1 MMVGA
6 EQEPEETEER
16 CRKGTSRSSR
26 ACSRASKSVTWRP
39 ISRHGIARS
48 IVVLEPGSLP
58 YGGEFHG
65 LEGVRRH
72 AAAWLRTW
80 SPLQHGDERKL
91 GPAFVDAGDDVVVR
105 WRLRARAPDG
115 DRTLNMPM
123 VSLYKLRDGKVVLVQ
138 MFYTDTVEVLQF
150 LEGAR

>member
-1 MMVGA
+1 MSQGNVEVVQSLFQGV
-6 EQEPEETEER
+6 EER
-16 CRKGTSRSSR
+16 DLE
-26 ACSRASKSVTWRP
+26 AYFASWNRE
-39 ISRHGIARS
+39 

-123 VSLYKLRDGKVVLVQ
+123 VSLYKLCDGKVVLVQ
-138 MFYTDTVEVLQF
+138 MFYTDTVEVLRF